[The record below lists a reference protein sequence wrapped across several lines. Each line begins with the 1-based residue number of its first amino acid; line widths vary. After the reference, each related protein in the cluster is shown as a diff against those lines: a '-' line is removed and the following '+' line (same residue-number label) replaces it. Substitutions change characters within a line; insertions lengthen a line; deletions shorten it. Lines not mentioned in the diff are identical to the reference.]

1 MAMIIGSVNA
11 AIEAEVPL
19 TVISPGGRQ
28 QSILAIIDTGFTGYL
43 TLPPQ
48 LIATLR
54 SPFLRN
60 SHVVLGDGSISSF
73 NYYQGTIIWDGV
85 RKRIPIAASDTVS
98 LLGMDLLHGYR
109 LTIDTIS
116 GGRVTIEGLPSP

>member
-1 MAMIIGSVNA
+1 MIIGRVNA
-11 AIEAEVPL
+11 AIEAEVRL
-19 TVISPGGRQ
+19 TVISSSGRQ

-54 SPFLRN
+54 FPFLRN

-73 NYYQGTIIWDGV
+73 NYYQGMIIWDGV
-85 RKRIPIAASDTVS
+85 RKRIPIAASDTVP